1 MRQKL
6 LYLTL
11 FLAIGS
17 VMTAQERDSLLSMIN
32 AVKMAPER
40 YLYGLCTLQD
50 SSDPNLS
57 LQEARSDL
65 ADKVNEYLT
74 TAGFKH
80 LRHLKDLPAEKVK
93 SISCEVYPSCFRSI
107 AYIEKRT
114 LTEAELSIAEDL
126 GRKEIRESITGLLA
140 ALPGAK
146 TIEEVRKQLS
156 SKSMEK
162 AIEYGETFGNE
173 ILELIPECYLV
184 YYDWFSGKVI
194 EIMTPSD
201 ESGQRLNL
209 STGSPADPMSYTTT
223 PIWIHIK
230 RS

>member
-1 MRQKL
+1 MRRKL

-17 VMTAQERDSLLSMIN
+17 VLTAQERDSLLSRIN

-40 YLYGLCTLQD
+40 YLYGLCTLQGC
-50 SSDPNLS
+50 SDPSMS
-57 LQEARSDL
+57 LQEAHSDL

-74 TAGFKH
+74 TAGFKY

-107 AYIEKRT
+107 AYIEKRS
-114 LTEAELSIAEDL
+114 LTEAELSISEDL
-126 GRKEIRESITGLLA
+126 GRKEVQESIAGLLA
-140 ALPGAK
+140 ALSEAK
-146 TIEEVRKQLS
+146 TIEEVGKKLS
-156 SKSMEK
+156 SKSLEK
-162 AIEYGETFGNE
+162 AIEYGDTVGNE

-184 YYDWFSGKVI
+184 YYDGASGKVI

-201 ESGQRLNL
+201 ESGERLNL

-230 RS
+230 RL

>member
-11 FLAIGS
+11 FLAIGA
-17 VMTAQERDSLLSMIN
+17 VLTAQERDSLLSRIN
-32 AVKMAPER
+32 AVKIATDR
-40 YLYGLCTLQD
+40 YLYGLSTLQD
-50 SSDPNLS
+50 CSDPNMS
-57 LQEARSDL
+57 LLEARSDL

-74 TAGFKH
+74 TAGFKYLH
-80 LRHLKDLPAEKVK
+80 HLKDLPADKVM

-114 LTEAELSIAEDL
+114 LTEAELSISEDL
-126 GRKEIRESITGLLA
+126 GRKEVRESITGLLA
-140 ALPGAK
+140 ALPEAK
-146 TIEEVRKQLS
+146 TIEEIRKQLS
-156 SKSMEK
+156 SKSLEK

-173 ILELIPECYLV
+173 ILELIPDCYLV
-184 YYDWFSGKVI
+184 YYNSSSGKVI

-201 ESGQRLNL
+201 ESGQRSNL

-230 RS
+230 RL